1 MNQKYSTKGIAL
13 LGLLSAATFVV
24 GRFLQIPIPAINGY
38 VTLLDAGIFTVALAF
53 GKREGAIVGGLA
65 AFLSDLTS
73 GFPQWMFF
81 SLIIHGGQGYLG
93 ALTKRKW
100 INFILSGLFMVGGYF
115 FATWLLY
122 GFVAAVNPLTNIPNI
137 IQTTIGYLFG
147 TIFAKL
153 LERTGMIHGFEKN

>member
-115 FATWLLY
+115 FCHLVTLWLCGRSKPIDQYSQHYSNDNWLPFWY
-122 GFVAAVNPLTNIPNI
+122 NF
-137 IQTTIGYLFG
+137 
-147 TIFAKL
+147 
-153 LERTGMIHGFEKN
+153 R